1 MQIYSILSSLE
12 FFQAPENYGYI
23 AEEQVPSLPEADA
36 KLLKSH
42 LKQVLSSISI
52 QPIKNFDDLSVE
64 TLAKLAEHQQLDL
77 ESPVNTNQMTTNRSS
92 SGSTYFPFLFGND
105 VDSVD
110 VATRVAMVKFFDS
123 PNILAD
129 FPRHTRTLRLYPR
142 PIVSIQVQQL
152 LRTRAKLSPF
162 MSAFVVTQA
171 VECFAEWSLLPSN
184 LAFKNVM
191 EGVYDPIQVG
201 DKAKWFAHHLLVH
214 EHKLWEEGDK
224 LEELLLKME
233 VQTNKET
240 QVEDLLHYF
249 FSDYFTTQ
257 R

>member
-1 MQIYSILSSLE
+1 MQIYSSILSLE
-12 FFQAPENYGYI
+12 FFQAPENYCYI